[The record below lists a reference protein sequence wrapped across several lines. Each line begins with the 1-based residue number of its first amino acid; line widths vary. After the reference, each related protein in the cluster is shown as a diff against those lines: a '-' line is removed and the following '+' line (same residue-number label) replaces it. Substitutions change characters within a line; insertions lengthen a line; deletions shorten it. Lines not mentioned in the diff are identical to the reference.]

1 MSNDVLM
8 KIADDF
14 INTAIARLSSGS
26 CEMVGYYFVD
36 LRMVFSDRQR
46 ITQNLIENAVNVFN
60 SRGLGV
66 TVNGALINVTV
77 DLNRCY
83 LSHQQSLD
91 FSTALT
97 HARVV
102 LGCNI

>member
-1 MSNDVLM
+1 MTDDVLM

-14 INTAIARLSSGS
+14 INATISRLSSGS
-26 CEMVGYYFVD
+26 CEMVNLYFVD
-36 LRMVFSDRQR
+36 LRAVFSDRQR
-46 ITQNLIENAVNVFN
+46 ITQNLVENAIRVFN

-66 TVNGALINVTV
+66 VVNGPTLNVTV